1 MDKINGFIRVGAAV
15 PSLKVADIDFNIEE
29 IKKCMQEASEK
40 GVEITVFPELSITA
54 YTAGDLFLNNTLLRE
69 ALNGLISLQDY
80 SKTVKGVFIVGV
92 PIKADNQLFNCA
104 AVIENGKILGIVP
117 KTYIPNYSEF
127 YEKRWFAS
135 SNNKLSDKLVINGL
149 EVPFKT
155 ELLFQ
160 KNNCSDV
167 KFGVELCEDLWGVLP
182 PSLSHTLNGANMIF
196 NLSAS
201 NELIGKKE
209 ERERLVNNQSE
220 KTISAYVY
228 ASSGPGESTSD
239 LVFSGASMISENGHM
254 LKRGDRFNFESTLI
268 YSDVDV
274 YRLNSAREKNTS
286 YMGVL
291 PPRRNYETVQFQGF
305 DRSTDLER
313 IYEEYPFVPNDE
325 KTKDDRFKE
334 ILTLQAMGLAKRLK
348 HTNSKSVV
356 IGISGG
362 LDSTLAFL
370 VAVKAFDIL
379 GLDRKN
385 IIGIT
390 MPGFGTT
397 GRTYNNSCL
406 LVENY
411 GATLKEINIK
421 DACVGHLKDIGHD
434 INVTDVTYE
443 NAQARERTQILM
455 DYANQ
460 CGGLVIGTGD
470 LSELALGWCT
480 YNGDHMSMY
489 AVNSGVPKT
498 LVRYL
503 VHYYAKEEEDKNAKK
518 VLNDILNTP
527 VSPELLPPSE
537 AGEILQKTENTI
549 GPYVLHDFFLYH
561 FLKYGAEPE
570 KIFYIACHTFKQM
583 DKNEI
588 KKWLLVFLRRFFT
601 QQFKRNCVPDG
612 PKVGSISLSP
622 RGDLRMPSD
631 AEYRGWVKKI
641 EKL

>member
-1 MDKINGFIRVGAAV
+1 
-15 PSLKVADIDFNIEE
+15 
-29 IKKCMQEASEK
+29 
-40 GVEITVFPELSITA
+40 
-54 YTAGDLFLNNTLLRE
+54 
-69 ALNGLISLQDY
+69 
-80 SKTVKGVFIVGV
+80 
-92 PIKADNQLFNCA
+92 
-104 AVIENGKILGIVP
+104 
-117 KTYIPNYSEF
+117 
-127 YEKRWFAS
+127 
-135 SNNKLSDKLVINGL
+135 
-149 EVPFKT
+149 
-155 ELLFQ
+155 
-160 KNNCSDV
+160 
-167 KFGVELCEDLWGVLP
+167 
-182 PSLSHTLNGANMIF
+182 
-196 NLSAS
+196 
-201 NELIGKKE
+201 
-209 ERERLVNNQSE
+209 
-220 KTISAYVY
+220 
-228 ASSGPGESTSD
+228 
-239 LVFSGASMISENGHM
+239 
-254 LKRGDRFNFESTLI
+254 
-268 YSDVDV
+268 
-274 YRLNSAREKNTS
+274 
-286 YMGVL
+286 
-291 PPRRNYETVQFQGF
+291 
-305 DRSTDLER
+305 
-313 IYEEYPFVPNDE
+313 
-325 KTKDDRFKE
+325 
-334 ILTLQAMGLAKRLK
+334 
-348 HTNSKSVV
+348 
-356 IGISGG
+356 
-362 LDSTLAFL
+362 
-370 VAVKAFDIL
+370 
-379 GLDRKN
+379 
-385 IIGIT
+385 

-411 GATLKEINIK
+411 GATLKEISIK

-434 INVTDVTYE
+434 INATDVTYE

-503 VHYYAKEEEDKNAKK
+503 VEYYAKEEEGKNAKK

-537 AGEILQKTENTI
+537 VGEILQKTENTI

-612 PKVGSISLSP
+612 PKIGSISLSP

-631 AEYRGWVKKI
+631 AEYSGWVKKI